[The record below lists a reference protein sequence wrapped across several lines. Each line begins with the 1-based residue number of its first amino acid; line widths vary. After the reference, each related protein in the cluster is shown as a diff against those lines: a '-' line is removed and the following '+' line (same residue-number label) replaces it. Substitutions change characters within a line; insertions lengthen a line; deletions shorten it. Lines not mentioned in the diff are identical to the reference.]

1 MSACHLE
8 RADTGAI
15 AFGFRLFVDY
25 HADLFLMF
33 LSPSELSSEWTFLS
47 FLNFKV
53 RQKLEESERGAP
65 FSDPLGD
72 LLLPLEFTES
82 NAHVL
87 T

>member
-1 MSACHLE
+1 
-8 RADTGAI
+8 
-15 AFGFRLFVDY
+15 
-25 HADLFLMF
+25 MF